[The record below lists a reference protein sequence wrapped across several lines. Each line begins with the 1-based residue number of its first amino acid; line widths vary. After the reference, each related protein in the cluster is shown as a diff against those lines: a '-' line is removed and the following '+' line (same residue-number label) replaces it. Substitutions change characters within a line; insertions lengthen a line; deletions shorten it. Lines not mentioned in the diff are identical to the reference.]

1 MTKCKKKKC
10 PNQVEEG
17 KKHCKYHQSRM
28 EENTKNLLAL
38 GSALVLGGIGL
49 FKKNKN

>member
-17 KKHCKYHQSRM
+17 KKYCKYHQSRM

-49 FKKNKN
+49 IKKNKN